1 MSLEAYFSLGLVA
14 CVLGALAT
22 NRFPTDAILVGAM
35 ALLIV
40 TGVLSPQQA
49 LAGFGNSGVIT
60 IAVLFVVAAGLKET
74 GAVDWIVQ
82 RVLGMPSNERIAQ
95 LRMMV
100 PTALLSAFMN
110 NTTVVAMLI
119 PAVQEWCRRLQMS
132 PSRLLLPL
140 SYVAILGGTMT
151 LIGTSTNL
159 VVNGLLQQNGEGLGI
174 FDITPLGILVLL
186 AGGSVLYLAGRW
198 MPDRQGARGQLSKVR
213 EYGVECVVE
222 TKGPVVGKRIAE
234 AGLRRLSHG
243 YLAELE
249 RDGELFTAVSPDTV
263 LKANDRLFFVGS
275 PECAQELRAR
285 NGLKPANGDV
295 DTLPMAHI
303 HRSLTEVV
311 LSPEFPG
318 IGQTVKEARFRTRY
332 HAAILSISRHGQPMQ
347 GKLGDVKLQ
356 TGDTLLVE
364 GGRSFAEVHRNSR
377 DFLLVSGL
385 TDSNPPDHR
394 KAPLSLALLLGLV
407 VSSAMGWL
415 SILQAGFL
423 VAGLMIMTRC
433 LTSTQARK
441 SVDFSVLIVIAS
453 SFSLGEALDVTGAA
467 KGIADGLLSLGLDS
481 PWLTLVAIYLLT
493 TVFTELITNNAAA
506 VLMFPIAQAV
516 STSLDVSVLP
526 FAIAVMFAASA
537 SFLTPLGYQ
546 TNLMVQGPGGYRFTD
561 YLRWGLPLSMVVA
574 AVTLLGIPFFWS
586 F

>member
-1 MSLEAYFSLGLVA
+1 MSLEAYFSLGLVV
-14 CVLGALAT
+14 CVLLALAT

-40 TGVLSPQQA
+40 SGVLSPQAA

-82 RVLGMPSNERIAQ
+82 RVLGMPGSERVAQ

-100 PTALLSAFMN
+100 PTAVLSAFMN

-159 VVNGLLQQNGEGLGI
+159 VVNGLLQQSGTGLGI

-186 AGGSVLYLAGRW
+186 AGGTVLFMTGRW
-198 MPDRQGARGQLSKVR
+198 MPDRQGVRSQLAKVR

-222 TKGPVVGKRIAE
+222 AKGPVAGKRIAE
-234 AGLRRLSHG
+234 AGLRRLAHG

-347 GKLGDVKLQ
+347 GKLGDIKLQ
-356 TGDTLLVE
+356 AGDTLLVE
-364 GGRSFAEVHRNSR
+364 GGRSFANVHRNNR

-385 TDSNPPDHR
+385 SDSNPPDHR
-394 KAPLSLALLLGLV
+394 KAPLALLLLLGLV
-407 VSSAMGWL
+407 TSSAMGWL
-415 SILQAGFL
+415 SILQAGL
-423 VAGLMIMTRC
+423 VVAGLMILTRC
-433 LTSTQARK
+433 LTATQARK

-453 SFSLGEALDVTGAA
+453 SFSLGKALEVTGAA
-467 KGIADGLLSLGLDS
+467 QGIANGLLSLGLDS

-493 TVFTELITNNAAA
+493 ALFTELITNNAAA

-516 STSLDVSVLP
+516 ATSLSVSILP

-561 YLRWGLPLSMVVA
+561 YLRWGMPLSLVVA
-574 AVTLLGIPFFWS
+574 IVTLVGIPVFWN

>member
-1 MSLEAYFSLGLVA
+1 MSLEAYFSLGLVV
-14 CVLGALAT
+14 CVLLALAT

-35 ALLIV
+35 ALLIIS
-40 TGVLSPQQA
+40 GILSPAAA

-74 GAVDWIVQ
+74 GAVHWIVQ
-82 RVLGMPSNERIAQ
+82 RVLGLPDSERVAQ

-100 PTALLSAFMN
+100 PTAVLSAFMN

-159 VVNGLLQQNGEGLGI
+159 VVNGLLQQSGQGLGI
-174 FDITPLGILVLL
+174 FDITPLGVMVAL
-186 AGGSVLYLAGRW
+186 AGGVVLFLMGGR
-198 MPDRQGARGQLSKVR
+198 MPDRQGARGQLAKMR

-222 TKGPVVGKRIAE
+222 ARGPVVGKPIAE
-234 AGLRRLSHG
+234 AGLRRLAHG

-249 RDGELFTAVSPDTV
+249 RDGELFSAVSPDTV
-263 LKANDRLFFVGS
+263 LKAGDRLFFVGS

-285 NGLKPANGDV
+285 NGLKPANSDV
-295 DTLPMAHI
+295 DSLPMAHI

-318 IGQTVKEARFRTRY
+318 IGQTVKAVQFRTRY
-332 HAAILSISRHGQPMQ
+332 HAAILSISRHGQRMQ

-356 TGDTLLVE
+356 PGDTLLVE
-364 GGRSFAEVHRNSR
+364 GGRSFANVHRNNR
-377 DFLLVSGL
+377 DFLLVSAL

-394 KAPLSLALLLGLV
+394 KAPLAMGLLLLLV
-407 VSSAMGWL
+407 ASSALGWL

-423 VAGLMIMTRC
+423 VAGLMILTRC
-433 LTSTQARK
+433 LTATQARR

-453 SFSLGEALDVTGAA
+453 SFSLGKALEVTGAA
-467 KGIADGLLSLGLDS
+467 QGIAQALLTLGLDS
-481 PWLTLVAIYLLT
+481 PWVMLLAIYLLT
-493 TVFTELITNNAAA
+493 TLFTELITNNAAA

-516 STSLDVSVLP
+516 ATSLGVSLMP

-561 YLRWGLPLSMVVA
+561 YLQWGLPLSLTVA
-574 AVTLLGIPFFWS
+574 AVTLIGIPFVWPF
-586 F
+586 

>member
-1 MSLEAYFSLGLVA
+1 MSVEAIFSLGLVV
-14 CVLGALAT
+14 CVLVTLAT

-35 ALLIV
+35 ASLIISGILTPSV
-40 TGVLSPQQA
+40 A

-74 GAVDWIVQ
+74 GAVHWIVQ
-82 RVLGMPSNERIAQ
+82 RVLGMPGSERVAQ

-100 PTALLSAFMN
+100 PTAILSAFMN

-119 PAVQEWCRRLQMS
+119 PAIQEWCRRLQMS

-140 SYVAILGGTMT
+140 SYIAILGGTMT

-159 VVNGLLQQNGEGLGI
+159 VVNGLLQQHGQGLGI
-174 FDITPLGILVLL
+174 FDITPLGVLVLL
-186 AGGSVLYLAGRW
+186 AGGSVLFIASRW
-198 MPDRQGARGQLSKVR
+198 MPDRQGARSQLAKVR

-222 TKGPVVGKRIAE
+222 AKGPVVGKRIAE
-234 AGLRRLSHG
+234 AGLRRLAHG

-263 LKANDRLFFVGS
+263 LKAGDRLFFVGS
-275 PECAQELRAR
+275 SECAQELRAR

-295 DTLPMAHI
+295 DSLPMGHI

-311 LSPEFPG
+311 LSSEFPG
-318 IGQTVKEARFRTRY
+318 IGQTVKEVRFRTRY
-332 HAAILSISRHGQPMQ
+332 HAAILSISRHGQRMQ
-347 GKLGDVKLQ
+347 GKLGDIKLLA
-356 TGDTLLVE
+356 GDTLLVE
-364 GGRSFAEVHRNSR
+364 GGRGFANVHRNNR

-385 TDSNPPDHR
+385 SDSSPPDHK
-394 KAPLSLALLLGLV
+394 KAPLALVLLLGLV
-407 VSSAMGWL
+407 VSSALGWL

-423 VAGLMIMTRC
+423 VAGLMIVTRC
-433 LTSTQARK
+433 LTATQARK

-453 SFSLGEALDVTGAA
+453 SFSLGKALEVTGAA
-467 KGIADGLLSLGLDS
+467 EAIAEGLLSLGLDS

-493 TVFTELITNNAAA
+493 TLFTELITNNAAA

-516 STSLDVSVLP
+516 AASLGVSMLP

-561 YLRWGLPLSMVVA
+561 YLRWGLPLSLTVA
-574 AVTLLGIPFFWS
+574 VVTLAGIPLFWS